1 MNSRWISLKNK
12 IKNNQKNNE
21 TKNKSKLYNEI
32 NSRNQTP
39 DTFEEDKETK
49 LLITKN
55 NDIKEDYIEE
65 DDYNYNIY
73 NKPISKYKYFPEEE
87 KYFYNTISTFK
98 SFELK
103 NKYLL
108 LFNRNK
114 KINRFNNNQYRD
126 YINFDTN
133 LNLSFQ
139 GRMKN
144 NIFIRKKTKIIDKNK
159 KFFNKI
165 INIFD
170 KNHIIMNNKQNKL
183 LKNNRNIYYNKIKIN
198 YKYNYFKNKNISK
211 FSKKNRKQLKK
222 NFSSILETHL
232 KVDSQ
237 NSNELIQKNNRI
249 YKISEMSDKK
259 SIDNEENIIQKKE
272 DKNETKINNIKSV
285 SKNLFNKNVSDNQST
300 SSKSNQLNKKEEE
313 YEKVKNGRISNLYI
327 GLNKRLATGKN
338 HEDNSLLENNNNI
351 SNNNNNYNY
360 KGRFRYSN
368 RKSKSIIEDSFV
380 NGNNNQNNIS
390 DNNDIIEKQTPKNLF
405 QNNYDLQEENIIR
418 ENVKEKIDKK
428 YHKRYMYIN
437 NNSDRKNRNI
447 NQNNKYNRENRDNR
461 ENRENKENKENN
473 NRNKNEIKNNNSH
486 INDRRGYYS
495 NLVSKKN
502 EPNASINN
510 RRKNIPISAKDKN
523 INISN
528 NNNEISKNYNN
539 NNNKKHNILEKSNT
553 SEMTKIKLEKSIFH
567 SSQFSSQMLPPSKK
581 NNSNRF
587 GSNILQNKDNNN
599 NKKEYINYNKKEYY
613 NYKNG
618 YNRNNLISNE
628 RNKDN
633 LINSKSYI
641 KKQDTNVEDKKNNNY
656 YKNILNSNNSQS
668 SQTKKYISMIKPQ
681 INTDRIK
688 GINTDRHMETKRT
701 LGNEY
706 EGDKYSIINNST
718 TKSSYNLNIIKY
730 IREENNSSKNLH
742 NYESNKEN
750 KYINKIINNIES
762 KYNFKNENDNDKNK
776 NCIPQIKHSN
786 YFQRNNHKYHEIKST
801 SSDKDTKGEETD
813 YNLFYNKVKSKYP
826 QIMNST
832 SMDNIRGVVNRSKD
846 KDINLRQIKTNRYDR
861 IERK

>member
-1 MNSRWISLKNK
+1 
-12 IKNNQKNNE
+12 
-21 TKNKSKLYNEI
+21 
-32 NSRNQTP
+32 
-39 DTFEEDKETK
+39 
-49 LLITKN
+49 
-55 NDIKEDYIEE
+55 
-65 DDYNYNIY
+65 
-73 NKPISKYKYFPEEE
+73 
-87 KYFYNTISTFK
+87 
-98 SFELK
+98 
-103 NKYLL
+103 
-108 LFNRNK
+108 
-114 KINRFNNNQYRD
+114 
-126 YINFDTN
+126 
-133 LNLSFQ
+133 
-139 GRMKN
+139 
-144 NIFIRKKTKIIDKNK
+144 
-159 KFFNKI
+159 
-165 INIFD
+165 
-170 KNHIIMNNKQNKL
+170 
-183 LKNNRNIYYNKIKIN
+183 
-198 YKYNYFKNKNISK
+198 
-211 FSKKNRKQLKK
+211 
-222 NFSSILETHL
+222 
-232 KVDSQ
+232 
-237 NSNELIQKNNRI
+237 
-249 YKISEMSDKK
+249 
-259 SIDNEENIIQKKE
+259 
-272 DKNETKINNIKSV
+272 
-285 SKNLFNKNVSDNQST
+285 
-300 SSKSNQLNKKEEE
+300 
-313 YEKVKNGRISNLYI
+313 
-327 GLNKRLATGKN
+327 
-338 HEDNSLLENNNNI
+338 
-351 SNNNNNYNY
+351 
-360 KGRFRYSN
+360 
-368 RKSKSIIEDSFV
+368 
-380 NGNNNQNNIS
+380 
-390 DNNDIIEKQTPKNLF
+390 
-405 QNNYDLQEENIIR
+405 
-418 ENVKEKIDKK
+418 
-428 YHKRYMYIN
+428 
-437 NNSDRKNRNI
+437 
-447 NQNNKYNRENRDNR
+447 
-461 ENRENKENKENN
+461 
-473 NRNKNEIKNNNSH
+473 
-486 INDRRGYYS
+486 
-495 NLVSKKN
+495 
-502 EPNASINN
+502 
-510 RRKNIPISAKDKN
+510 
-523 INISN
+523 
-528 NNNEISKNYNN
+528 
-539 NNNKKHNILEKSNT
+539 
-553 SEMTKIKLEKSIFH
+553 
-567 SSQFSSQMLPPSKK
+567 MLPPSKK

-813 YNLFYNKVKSKYP
+813 YNLFYNKVKNKYP